1 MTERSSG
8 HPFREARVDL
18 AAIAHNVRAI
28 RAVIGDTTVTDDPAV
43 AGDSAVAD
51 NTAATGAAMVMA
63 VVKAG
68 GYGHGAVPAA
78 RAALDGGAD
87 WLGVVDIDEAHELRA
102 AGVSAPILAWLHDPN
117 RGFDDAIADG
127 IDLGLGS
134 TEQLNRA
141 AAASGTANVQL
152 KVDTGLSRGGAG
164 RSEWAGLF
172 RAAARHERRG
182 QLRVRGLWSHLA
194 NAGHAEDLA
203 QVALFEEA
211 IALAADIGLTPELTH
226 LAATAGA
233 FRVPSARFGMVR
245 IGLGLY
251 GLSPFDDATSAAIG
265 LRPALELSA
274 AITSIKRV
282 PAGTGVS
289 YGYAHRTADDGYLA
303 LVPLGYADGIPR
315 SASAR
320 GPVSI
325 NGRIYRV
332 AGRIAMDQF
341 VVDLGSDV
349 AAVGDRAILF
359 GDPAA
364 GLPSAEDWATAAG
377 TISYEIVAR
386 LGTRIERT
394 YSS

>member
-1 MTERSSG
+1 VIDAPAGR
-8 HPFREARVDL
+8 PFREARVDL
-18 AAIAHNVRAI
+18 TAIAHNVRAI
-28 RAVIGDTTVTDDPAV
+28 RAVV
-43 AGDSAVAD
+43 GDSA
-51 NTAATGAAMVMA
+51 VMA

-68 GYGHGAVPAA
+68 GYGHGAEPVA
-78 RAALDGGAD
+78 RAAVDGGAA

-102 AGVSAPILAWLHDPN
+102 AGVTAPILAWLHDPG
-117 RGFDDAIADG
+117 RGFDDAIAEG

-134 TEQLNRA
+134 IEQLERA

-152 KVDTGLSRGGAG
+152 KVDTGLSRGGAERG
-164 RSEWAGLF
+164 DWAGLF
-172 RAAARHERRG
+172 RAAAEHERFGR
-182 QLRVRGLWSHLA
+182 LRVRGLWSHLA
-194 NAGHAEDLA
+194 NAGDAEDAA
-203 QVALFEEA
+203 QVALFEQA
-211 IALAADIGLTPELTH
+211 IELAADAGLTPELTH

-233 FRVPSARFGMVR
+233 LRVPSSRFGMVR
-245 IGLGLY
+245 AGIGLY
-251 GLSPFDDATSAAIG
+251 GLSPFEDATSAALG

-289 YGYAHRTADDGYLA
+289 YGYAHRTAGDSTLA
-303 LVPLGYADGIPR
+303 LIPLGYSDGIPR
-315 SASAR
+315 AASAR

-325 NGRIYRV
+325 NGRTYPV

-359 GDPAA
+359 GDPEV
-364 GLPSAEDWATAAG
+364 GLPSAEDWARAAG
-377 TISYEIVAR
+377 TINYEIVAR
-386 LGTRIERT
+386 LGPRIERT